1 MNVRIVKAI
10 RVLIVDDHRV
20 FAEAISSRLQS
31 EPDLRVV
38 GQANTAAQAL
48 DAVETLDP
56 DVVLMDVELGSDD
69 GIELTARLRGMHPTL
84 SIVIVSFLTD
94 PVRAGDAVRA
104 GASGWVTKDAPT
116 EELLGAIRGVAVGES
131 WIPPRLLTG
140 VLRELLM
147 TRRLVDEDEE
157 RLARLTPRE
166 RSVLDMMADGLD
178 RSAIAERM
186 FLSTNTVRTH
196 VQNIFAKL
204 HVRSSLEAVALA
216 LRVRTSR
223 PVASAGRSTRFPR

>member
-1 MNVRIVKAI
+1 MKAI

-20 FAEAISSRLQS
+20 FAEAIAARLDA

-56 DVVLMDVELGSDD
+56 DIVLLDVELGGDD
-69 GIELTARLRGMHPTL
+69 GIDLAERLRATPAAPAV
-84 SIVIVSFLTD
+84 VIVSFLAD
-94 PVRAGDAVRA
+94 PVRVGEAVRA
-104 GASGWVTKDAPT
+104 GAAGWVTKDAPT

-140 VLRELLM
+140 VLHELLT
-147 TRRLVDEDEE
+147 TRRIVDEDEE
-157 RLARLTPRE
+157 RLGRLTPRE

-178 RSAIAERM
+178 RSSIAERM

-216 LRVRTSR
+216 LRVRASR
-223 PVASAGRSTRFPR
+223 PVVAAGRGHRVAR

>member
-1 MNVRIVKAI
+1 MVKAI

-20 FAEAISSRLQS
+20 FAEAIASRLQV
-31 EPDLRVV
+31 EADLSVV

-48 DAVETLDP
+48 DAVDRLDP
-56 DVVLMDVELGSDD
+56 DVVLMDVELAGDD
-69 GIELTARLRGMHPTL
+69 GIDLASRLRASYPSL
-84 SIVIVSFLTD
+84 AIIVVSFLTD
-94 PVRAGDAVRA
+94 PVRVGEAVRA
-104 GASGWVTKDAPT
+104 GAAGWVTKDAPT
-116 EELLGAIRGVAVGES
+116 EELLGAIRGVAAGES

-147 TRRLVDEDEE
+147 TRRVVDEDEE
-157 RLARLTPRE
+157 RLSRLTPRE

-216 LRVRTSR
+216 LRVRSTR
-223 PVASAGRSTRFPR
+223 PVATAGPGSRLAR

>member
-1 MNVRIVKAI
+1 MKAI

-20 FAEAISSRLQS
+20 FAEAIAARLQT

-56 DVVLMDVELGSDD
+56 DVVLMDVELGADD
-69 GIELTARLRGMHPTL
+69 GIELAGRLRATYPTL
-84 SIVIVSFLTD
+84 AVIVVSFLTD
-94 PVRAGDAVRA
+94 TARVGQAVRA
-104 GASGWVTKDAPT
+104 GAAGWVTKDAPT

-140 VLRELLM
+140 VLRELLT
-147 TRRLVDEDEE
+147 TRRMVDEDEE
-157 RLARLTPRE
+157 RLVRLTPRE
-166 RSVLDMMADGLD
+166 RTVLDMMADGLD

-204 HVRSSLEAVALA
+204 NVRSSLEAVALA
-216 LRVRTSR
+216 LRVRSSQ
-223 PVASAGRSTRFPR
+223 PVAAAGRPSRVSS

>member
-1 MNVRIVKAI
+1 LNVPIVKSI

-20 FAEAISSRLQS
+20 FAEAIGSRLKA

-56 DVVLMDVELGSDD
+56 DVVLMDVELGGDD
-69 GIELTARLRGMHPTL
+69 GIELAARLHASYPTL
-84 SIVIVSFLTD
+84 SVVVVTFIND
-94 PVRAGDAVRA
+94 PVRAGQAIRA
-104 GASGWVTKDAPT
+104 GATGWVTKDAPT
-116 EELLGAIRGVAVGES
+116 EELLNAIRGVAVGET

-157 RLARLTPRE
+157 RQVGDECP
-166 RSVLDMMADGLD
+166 
-178 RSAIAERM
+178 I
-186 FLSTNTVRTH
+186 VRRK
-196 VQNIFAKL
+196 A
-204 HVRSSLEAVALA
+204 
-216 LRVRTSR
+216 
-223 PVASAGRSTRFPR
+223 

>member
-1 MNVRIVKAI
+1 MVKAI

-20 FAEAISSRLQS
+20 FAEAIASRLQA

-56 DVVLMDVELGSDD
+56 DVVLMDVELGGDD
-69 GIELTARLRGMHPTL
+69 GIDLAARLRASYPTL
-84 SIVIVSFLTD
+84 AIIVVSFLTD
-94 PVRAGDAVRA
+94 SVRVGEAVRA
-104 GASGWVTKDAPT
+104 GAAGWVTKDAPT
-116 EELLGAIRGVAVGES
+116 DELLGAIRGVAAGES

-140 VLRELLM
+140 LLRELLM

-157 RLARLTPRE
+157 RLGRLTPRE

-216 LRVRTSR
+216 LRVRSIR
-223 PVASAGRSTRFPR
+223 PVAVAGRGPRPGQ

>member
-1 MNVRIVKAI
+1 MVKVL

-20 FAEAISSRLQS
+20 FAEAIASRL
-31 EPDLRVV
+31 EVEADLRVV

-56 DVVLMDVELGSDD
+56 DVVLMDVELGGDD
-69 GIELTARLRGMHPTL
+69 GIDLASRLRASYPSL
-84 SIVIVSFLTD
+84 AIIVVSFLTD
-94 PVRAGDAVRA
+94 PVRVGEAVRA
-104 GASGWVTKDAPT
+104 GAAGWVTKDAPT

-140 VLRELLM
+140 VLRDLLT

-157 RLARLTPRE
+157 RLGRLTPRE

-216 LRVRTSR
+216 LRVRSTR
-223 PVASAGRSTRFPR
+223 PVAAAGRGPRLAR

>member
-1 MNVRIVKAI
+1 MKAI

-20 FAEAISSRLQS
+20 FAEAIGARLQA

-48 DAVETLDP
+48 DAVETLGP
-56 DVVLMDVELGSDD
+56 DVVLLDVELGGDD
-69 GIELTARLRGMHPTL
+69 GIDLASRLHATYPSL
-84 SIVIVSFLTD
+84 SIVVVSFLTD
-94 PVRAGDAVRA
+94 PVRVGQAVRA
-104 GASGWVTKDAPT
+104 GAAGWVTKDAPT
-116 EELLGAIRGVAVGES
+116 EELLGAIRGVSAGES

-204 HVRSSLEAVALA
+204 RVRSSLEAVALA
-216 LRVRTSR
+216 LRVRSTR
-223 PVASAGRSTRFPR
+223 PVAAAGRGSRLAP